1 MKEFKFRAFEI
12 SSQKKCSRIDYDGY
26 NKKWT
31 GVVEVTSPEEKG
43 KYIGEYVVDES
54 EIVIELYTK
63 LKDKNGNEIYVGDIV
78 SEHNGD
84 IIGEIVQ
91 NPSGE
96 YRIAWLG
103 IYGGDSSLYYH
114 RSLCDVIGNI
124 HENPELLEKNK
135 DAE

>member
-12 SSQKKCSRIDYDGY
+12 SSQKRCIRIDYDGY

-54 EIVIELYTK
+54 EIGIELYTK
-63 LKDKNGNEIYVGDIV
+63 LKDKNGKEIYVGDIV

-91 NPSGE
+91 KPSGE
-96 YRIAWLG
+96 YRISWIG
-103 IYGGDSSLYYH
+103 VFGGESILYEH
-114 RSLCDVIGNI
+114 HSLCEVIGNV
-124 HENPELLEKNK
+124 HENQELLEKNK
-135 DAE
+135 EAE

>member
-26 NKKWT
+26 KKKWA
-31 GVVEVTSPEEKG
+31 GVVEVNSPEEKG

-54 EIVIELYTK
+54 EIGIELYTK

-114 RSLCDVIGNI
+114 RSLCEVIGNI
-124 HENPELLEKNK
+124 HANPELLEKNK
-135 DAE
+135 DEE